1 MKKSSLTT
9 SDIMDLISDYKSEV
23 RKLNAKI
30 NFCSSRINELE
41 SLLNDNAQ
49 EQKPTER
56 QKSVKP
62 TFTTPAGTR
71 LRKKETKP
79 RKPYP
84 LSKWDEIILD
94 VIRENNRATLSKDI
108 YDKAFEKAK
117 VANIFM
123 TDDKSKSKINQ
134 CLVKLTNRRNDLVKM
149 RYGGR
154 GFAYCYP
161 EWIDEKGRLR
171 REYAIIKK

>member
-23 RKLNAKI
+23 RKLTAKI
-30 NFCSSRINELE
+30 SFCNSRIGELE
-41 SLLNDNAQ
+41 GLLSDNASD
-49 EQKPTER
+49 QKPTEH

-84 LSKWDEIILD
+84 LSKWDEIILE
-94 VIRENNRATLSKDI
+94 VIRENNRATLSRDI
-108 YDKAFEKAK
+108 YDKAFERAK
-117 VANIFM
+117 GFGIFT
-123 TDDKSKSKINQ
+123 TDEKSKSKINQ

-161 EWIDEKGRLR
+161 EWIDEKGRLK
-171 REYAIIKK
+171 REHAIIKK